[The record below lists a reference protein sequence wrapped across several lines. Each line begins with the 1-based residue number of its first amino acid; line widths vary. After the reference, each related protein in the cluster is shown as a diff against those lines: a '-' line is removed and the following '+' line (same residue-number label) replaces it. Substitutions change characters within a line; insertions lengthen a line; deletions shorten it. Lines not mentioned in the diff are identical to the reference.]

1 MSGNKRIQ
9 KEGVTFGETKA
20 LILSELEQ
28 VLSRIE
34 EDEVHKFTDIILKSK
49 KVFIMGVGR
58 VMLMSQAFA
67 KRLGHLNI
75 NSFIVGE
82 TTTPSIGKGDLLIV
96 ASGSGETLTCANVAR
111 LAKKHGAEIALVTAR
126 KDSTIKRLSHF
137 AIRIPS
143 PTKVDVTPEI
153 ISRQPMTNL
162 FEQSLLLFYDAVSI
176 IIQNKK
182 GITEK
187 DLWKLH
193 ANLE

>member
-1 MSGNKRIQ
+1 MSRNKKQ
-9 KEGVTFGETKA
+9 KEGVTFGMTREI
-20 LILSELEQ
+20 ILSELEQ
-28 VLSRIE
+28 VLSRV
-34 EDEVHKFTDIILKSK
+34 EDDAVCEFINLILKAK
-49 KVFIMGVGR
+49 KVFVMGVGR

-67 KRLGHLNI
+67 KRLGHLRI
-75 NSFIVGE
+75 NSFVVGE
-82 TTTPSIGKGDLLIV
+82 TTMPSIGKGDLLIV

-126 KDSTIKRLSHF
+126 KDSTIKRLSRF

-176 IIQNKK
+176 MIQNKK